1 MKGGRADLVKKSTQ
15 TGKTERAS
23 TCERADKEL
32 KLTVTLGVNEVVRI
46 AVPSMEVASKH
57 ACASVSERTSL
68 TISSNTSSERTCK
81 SDYSL

>member
-23 TCERADKEL
+23 TCEHADREL
-32 KLTVTLGVNEVVRI
+32 KLIVTLGVKEVVRI
-46 AVPSMEVASKH
+46 AIPSMEVASKH
-57 ACASVSERTSL
+57 ASARVSERTSL
-68 TISSNTSSERTCK
+68 KSERTCK